1 MTPRSVLVSGPNA
14 RWLTQPALG
23 SPSCSLLPH
32 WAPGM
37 NEQVSP
43 SNQPRRALLGDLVI
57 SKDQWA
63 SMRVS
68 FFSLWEK
75 KKNPKTVFSICV
87 VSLNPHT
94 SAKVVVHELSVL
106 WRVHSQVWGK
116 TANCSLTV
124 TILKESSSLNTAGER
139 GHYYTLTFD
148 SHIKEAKIIKK
159 QVLKK
164 KNVLPCNWPLGR
176 NEKLPLKVVCL
187 HGSDSTIAS
196 WEFMVPQGS
205 TLDRSQVSEN
215 CRHAAVAP
223 HSWFICSINNYVRT
237 STICQVLG

>member
-1 MTPRSVLVSGPNA
+1 MLDGSHSQPWAHRAAAFCLTGPLA
-14 RWLTQPALG
+14 WMSESHQATSPGGLCLG
-23 SPSCSLLPH
+23 ILSSAKISELAWELAFSPF
-32 WAPGM
+32 G
-37 NEQVSP
+37 
-43 SNQPRRALLGDLVI
+43 
-57 SKDQWA
+57 K
-63 SMRVS
+63 
-68 FFSLWEK
+68 K

-148 SHIKEAKIIKK
+148 SHIKEAKIIQK